1 MSKDPI
7 DVSYKDINK
16 KYYTIDEVSN
26 ILEID
31 QSKIIFYFEKLNDY
45 LNITSVGMYQLFDDQ
60 DIQNLKT
67 IKDLEIKNNLTV
79 REIRD
84 FLQNNKQE
92 IILEKESNNKLDQ
105 SVLNIFQQFA
115 NAMIEQNLKINEIQ
129 KTNIE
134 LVNMI
139 SDLSKNQE
147 MLQKELQEQKELN
160 QKQLD
165 EYNENNKELNRQ
177 LDSAKNEIATDIGS
191 KLNQYQKQMNNNFDG
206 MSNKIINENKK
217 ELEELKKDIKYISHE
232 EIKKLSEE
240 KNQYQGFFERIFS
253 KKK

>member
-1 MSKDPI
+1 MMRKDPI

-60 DIQNLKT
+60 DIQNLKR
-67 IKDLEIKNNLTV
+67 IRDLESKNNLTV

-115 NAMIEQNLKINEIQ
+115 KAIMEQNLKIDEMQ
-129 KTNIE
+129 KTNIK
-134 LVNMI
+134 LVNVI
-139 SDLSKNQE
+139 SELSKTQD
-147 MLQKELQEQKELN
+147 MMQQELQEQKELN
-160 QKQLD
+160 QKQLA
-165 EYNENNKELNRQ
+165 EYDKNNKELNNQ
-177 LDSAKNEIATDIGS
+177 LDLTKKEIAIDVES
-191 KLNQYQKQMNNNFDG
+191 KLSQINDNFDDI
-206 MSNKIINENKK
+206 SIKIINENKK
-217 ELEELKKDIKYISHE
+217 EMEDLKKDIKYISQE
-232 EIKKLSEE
+232 EIKRFSEE
-240 KNQYQGFFERIFS
+240 QSQPKSFLEKIFGKKN
-253 KKK
+253 

>member
-1 MSKDPI
+1 MMRKDPI

-60 DIQNLKT
+60 DIQNLKR
-67 IKDLEIKNNLTV
+67 IRDLESKNNLTV

-115 NAMIEQNLKINEIQ
+115 KAIMEQNLKIDEMQ
-129 KTNIE
+129 KTNIK
-134 LVNMI
+134 LVNVI
-139 SDLSKNQE
+139 SELSKTQD
-147 MLQKELQEQKELN
+147 MMQQELQEQKELN
-160 QKQLD
+160 QKQLA
-165 EYNENNKELNRQ
+165 EYDKNNKELNNQ
-177 LDSAKNEIATDIGS
+177 LDLTKKEIATDIES
-191 KLNQYQKQMNNNFDG
+191 KLSQINDNFDDI
-206 MSNKIINENKK
+206 SIKIINENKK
-217 ELEELKKDIKYISHE
+217 EMEDLKKDIKYISQE
-232 EIKKLSEE
+232 EIKRFSEE
-240 KNQYQGFFERIFS
+240 QSQPKSFLEKIFGKKN
-253 KKK
+253 